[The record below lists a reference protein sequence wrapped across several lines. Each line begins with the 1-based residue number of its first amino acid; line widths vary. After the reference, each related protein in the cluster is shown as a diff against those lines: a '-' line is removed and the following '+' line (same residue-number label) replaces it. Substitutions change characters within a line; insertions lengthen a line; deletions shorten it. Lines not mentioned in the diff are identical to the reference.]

1 MNSNRVAAGM
11 TRRGFGAAVAG
22 AAAGA
27 ALGREKLNLLILTND
42 QHRADGLGCMG
53 NPVVKTPVIDR
64 LASEGVLFESHYVQC
79 PQCVPSRSALH
90 TGRYPHTNRTPT
102 NLYRLADREETL
114 AGILNRA
121 GYRTATTGELP
132 FAPTRFLGGFQEVLP
147 GCETMPPEMDAA
159 RKRHAENLR
168 RDFQA
173 VAAPWAAEFDETALF
188 AGRAIEFLR
197 ANRAGPFF
205 LHVNFRRPHHP
216 FDPPAPFD
224 RMYDGATFPPS
235 HKRDGEMRNKPPGQ
249 RKALENSVGFD
260 LRTMRERDLDRIKSY
275 YYGMVSLND
284 HYIGRILDE
293 LKRLDPD
300 RRTVVVFNADHGEML
315 GDHGLLFKGGYF
327 YDEVVRAPLI
337 LRAPGLPAAR
347 RVNDLVETVD
357 LLPTLLDLLGLP
369 KSDRVQGRSLLPVI
383 AGKDN
388 RPRAAHSEFPNMK
401 MIRTREWKLVH
412 YLHAPYGELYNLKED
427 PGELDNRWDDPACAG
442 ARSEMQGRLADWL
455 VDTEDPALPPLK
467 AE

>member
-1 MNSNRVAAGM
+1 MNSM
-11 TRRGFGAAVAG
+11 TRREFGGTLAG
-22 AAAGA
+22 AAAA
-27 ALGREKLNLLILTND
+27 APAEKLNLVILTND
-42 QHRADGLGCMG
+42 QHRADSLGCTG

-102 NLYRLADREETL
+102 NLYQLSDREETL
-114 AGILNRA
+114 AAILNRE

-132 FAPTRFLGGFQEVLP
+132 FAPTRFLGGFREVLP
-147 GCETMPPEMDAA
+147 GGETLPPDMEAL
-159 RKRHAENLR
+159 RQRHAENLK

-197 ANRAGPFF
+197 AARARPFY

-224 RMYDGATFPPS
+224 RMYDGATFPAS
-235 HKRDGEMRNKPPGQ
+235 HKRDGEMGNKPPGQ
-249 RKALENSVGFD
+249 RNSLENSVGFD
-260 LRTMRERDLDRIKSY
+260 LRTMTARDLDRIKSY
-275 YYGMVSLND
+275 YYGMISLND
-284 HYIGRILDE
+284 LHIGRILDE
-293 LKRLDPD
+293 LERLALD
-300 RRTVVVFNADHGEML
+300 RRTVVAFNADHGEML

-347 RVNDLVETVD
+347 RVGDLVETVD

-369 KSDRVQGRSLLPVI
+369 ASGRVQGRSLLPVI
-383 AGKDN
+383 AGKDR

-401 MIRTREWKLVH
+401 MIRTRDWKLVH
-412 YLHAPYGELYNLKED
+412 YLRASYGELYNLTED
-427 PGELDNRWDDPACAG
+427 PGELYNRWDDAACAG
-442 ARSEMQGRLADWL
+442 AKSEMQARLADWL
-455 VDTEDPALPPLK
+455 VDTEDPALAPLK
-467 AE
+467 AG